1 MLAYQ
6 LSIKLVGDENPLH
19 VQTNIF
25 CFATQHVFSVE
36 GCHARDKKKTL
47 ELNFSLHIKQ
57 DTPSKIAH
65 MQIPKSTHQIRIKY
79 LSNSL
84 KSTNSK

>member
-1 MLAYQ
+1 MPAYQ
-6 LSIKLVGDENPLH
+6 LSIKLIGDENPLH
-19 VQTNIF
+19 IQTNVF

-36 GCHARDKKKTL
+36 GCHAWDKKKTL

-57 DTPSKIAH
+57 DTPSKNTQ
-65 MQIPKSTHQIRIKY
+65 MQIPKSTHQIRINC

-84 KSTNSK
+84 RSTNDK